1 MQKIILLPKIIHF
14 GEKNSKKLKKP
25 LHDRYDQIRLQVMI
39 KSWYQKA
46 VNNDLQSILYPLQL
60 LLQHIRPVL
69 KLHQIYSEPSVH
81 RLV

>member
-14 GEKNSKKLKKP
+14 GGKNSKKLKKP

-46 VNNDLQSILYPLQL
+46 VNNDLQSILHPLQL
-60 LLQHIRPVL
+60 LL
-69 KLHQIYSEPSVH
+69 
-81 RLV
+81 